1 MHAGLIIRE
10 SIEINATLEKV
21 WENFVDLTC
30 WDQWNTVMQNVHTN
44 EQQLTGGKKIFC
56 SFRPFFFPI
65 RVSISVEE
73 IVPYERVVWSAKKKG
88 LSAYHEFDFRK
99 NGTAVIVT
107 SSETF
112 SGVLSR
118 GEGMLLPKKMMKS
131 LTKDFLFDL
140 KRAAEA

>member
-1 MHAGLIIRE
+1 MHAGLVIQE
-10 SIEINATLEKV
+10 SIEIIAPLEKV
-21 WENFVDLTC
+21 WENFIDLTC
-30 WDQWNTVMQNVHTN
+30 WDQWNTVMQNLLAN
-44 EQQLTGGKKIFC
+44 EQKLTRGKKLFC

-65 RVSISVEE
+65 RVKISVEE

-88 LSAYHEFDFRK
+88 LSAYHEFDFRS

-112 SGVLSR
+112 TGVLAR
-118 GEGMLLPKKMMKS
+118 GEGILLPKRKMKS
-131 LTKDFLFDL
+131 LTRDFLRDL